1 MESPLPIAQNLWL
14 LRGLNLKGHVH
25 LPKTEIEKVREQ
37 VRLIY
42 NARLK
47 VERIATEID
56 QLAQYGTILPD
67 NMQGLN
73 EDQII
78 DLKLKDPWTEKCV
91 PSGGAI
97 ENKGMI

>member
-1 MESPLPIAQNLWL
+1 MEHIESIRSLESRLTFTSIRSIRIRFGKRDILKK
-14 LRGLNLKGHVH
+14 LNPHWKDCRD
-25 LPKTEIEKVREQ
+25 KIRD
-37 VRLIY
+37 IY

-73 EDQII
+73 DDQIAE
-78 DLKLKDPWTEKCV
+78 LKESV
-91 PSGGAI
+91 
-97 ENKGMI
+97 

>member
-1 MESPLPIAQNLWL
+1 MFHSNFISK
-14 LRGLNLKGHVH
+14 LRYLQKVEKPKLKDCRD
-25 LPKTEIEKVREQ
+25 KIRD
-37 VRLIY
+37 IY

-73 EDQII
+73 DDQIAELKESFFFE
-78 DLKLKDPWTEKCV
+78 DLSRV
-91 PSGGAI
+91 
-97 ENKGMI
+97 

>member
-1 MESPLPIAQNLWL
+1 MRYL
-14 LRGLNLKGHVH
+14 
-25 LPKTEIEKVREQ
+25 EKIKKPNSKDCRDKI
-37 VRLIY
+37 RDIY

-73 EDQII
+73 DDQIAE
-78 DLKLKDPWTEKCV
+78 LKESV
-91 PSGGAI
+91 
-97 ENKGMI
+97 

>member
-1 MESPLPIAQNLWL
+1 MVLITVKSGNDAQFLFECPAATAVEDC
-14 LRGLNLKGHVH
+14 RDK
-25 LPKTEIEKVREQ
+25 IRD
-37 VRLIY
+37 IY

-73 EDQII
+73 DEQIAELKALFYYLSRVKI
-78 DLKLKDPWTEKCV
+78 DYKC
-91 PSGGAI
+91 SKA
-97 ENKGMI
+97 NNS

>member
-1 MESPLPIAQNLWL
+1 MVLITVKSGNDAQFLFECPAATAVEDC
-14 LRGLNLKGHVH
+14 RDK
-25 LPKTEIEKVREQ
+25 IRD
-37 VRLIY
+37 IY

-73 EDQII
+73 DDQIAE
-78 DLKLKDPWTEKCV
+78 LKEIFAIISKTQNLEYFAYKC
-91 PSGGAI
+91 SKTGQS
-97 ENKGMI
+97 